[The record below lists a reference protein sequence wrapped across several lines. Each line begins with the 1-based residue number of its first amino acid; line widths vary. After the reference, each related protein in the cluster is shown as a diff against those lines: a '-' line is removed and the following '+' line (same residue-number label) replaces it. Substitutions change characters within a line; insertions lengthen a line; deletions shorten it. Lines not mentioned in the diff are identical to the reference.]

1 MNAQTPI
8 PELTRHL
15 RAIKQGNRCDREWM
29 ADDRFDALIEF
40 ADRAISLWISIR
52 EASYRHER
60 ATLNIHCPQIRI
72 LTLGAFKT
80 VRALPPEASEGR
92 HE

>member
-1 MNAQTPI
+1 MTTPATT
-8 PELTRHL
+8 PELAKHL
-15 RAIKQGNRCDREWM
+15 RAIDESNRRDREWM

-60 ATLNIHCPQIRI
+60 ATLDIHCPQIRI

-80 VRALPPEASEGR
+80 VRALPPEASESR